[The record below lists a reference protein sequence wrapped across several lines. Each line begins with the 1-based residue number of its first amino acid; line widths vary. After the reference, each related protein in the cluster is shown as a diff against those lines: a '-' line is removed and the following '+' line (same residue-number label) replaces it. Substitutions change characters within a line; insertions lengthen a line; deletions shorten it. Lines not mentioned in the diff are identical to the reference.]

1 MFFLTVFLTTNFR
14 LADLNT
20 ATPIPLLVTSMGITA
35 LLLLLVLPVLLCLL
49 LFAGADTVA
58 NTCFFEPVFGGDAV
72 LFQHLFWIFGH
83 PEVYIIILPGFGLV
97 SAMCAI
103 LARTGAYGYIS
114 MTLAMLCIAFL
125 GACVWAHHMFAA
137 GMSGDARAYFTVVT
151 IMIAL
156 PTATKIFN
164 WSCTAGI
171 HVAPVSSTTTLSF
184 VSSSVLGAAIISVLL
199 FLVLF
204 TLGGATGVVLGNG
217 SLSTIIHDTYYVIA
231 HFHYVLSLGAS
242 LGLVVGLVLFAMVFA
257 DSENAYMLGGWVR
270 ALLLLL
276 AAVLL
281 VFTDLHSCAVTRRI
295 TDQQMGAGV
304 LTIQSSI
311 GSVCFVITLVRLL
324 ISPSAIISIL
334 SVMST
339 CSQIVGKGSATSLLC
354 GVLALAVTVPMFSA
368 SLGSS
373 LLVFLVVLLSV
384 AVGLLI
390 VSGSEELI
398 SGLVSETLL
407 VPVLVVLV
415 IATEIL
421 IFACFFGA
429 CSACYLTA
437 SCSVEGLFG
446 FDTIGA
452 CYTNT
457 IVLAVLGCVASLIT
471 IEVCSMISKALGTS
485 LALVCIVLFLALTF
499 TEFVNV
505 IGAAVSDSL
514 TCGVSLSIIGLH
526 YSHVALLTVLVMIAT
541 GLATRLDI
549 LYSHLVE
556 VLWLLISAVLYSGVA
571 ISSRMTTLSAED
583 HD

>member
-1 MFFLTVFLTTNFR
+1 
-14 LADLNT
+14 
-20 ATPIPLLVTSMGITA
+20 MGITA

-125 GACVWAHHMFAA
+125 GVCVWGHHMFAA

-184 VSSSVLGAAIISVLL
+184 VSNSVMGAAILSVLL

-242 LGLVVGLVLFAMVFA
+242 LGLVVGLVLAAMVFA

-304 LTIQSSI
+304 LTIQSTI
-311 GSVCFVITLVRLL
+311 GTVCFVITLVRLL
-324 ISPSAIISIL
+324 ISPSAVAL
-334 SVMST
+334 VLMSVMST
-339 CSQIVGKGSATSLLC
+339 CSQIVGKGSATSLMC
-354 GVLALAVTVPMFSA
+354 GILALAVTVPMFSA

-373 LLVFLVVLLSV
+373 LLAVLMVIVSV
-384 AVGLLI
+384 MVGLLVI
-390 VSGSEELI
+390 SGSEELI
-398 SGLVSETLL
+398 TGLVSETLL

-457 IVLAVLGCVASLIT
+457 IILAVLGCVASLIT

-485 LALVCIVLFLALTF
+485 LALVCIILFLALTF

-571 ISSRMTTLSAED
+571 ISSALSTD
-583 HD
+583 TDD

>member
-1 MFFLTVFLTTNFR
+1 MFFAVSFINANST
-14 LADLNT
+14 ALNT

-125 GACVWAHHMFAA
+125 GVCVWGHHMFAA

-184 VSSSVLGAAIISVLL
+184 VSNSVMGAAILSVLL

-242 LGLVVGLVLFAMVFA
+242 LGLVVGLVLAAMVFA

-304 LTIQSSI
+304 LTIQSTI
-311 GSVCFVITLVRLL
+311 GTVCFVITLVRLL
-324 ISPSAIISIL
+324 ISPSAVAL
-334 SVMST
+334 VLMSVMST
-339 CSQIVGKGSATSLLC
+339 CSQIVGKGSATSLMC
-354 GVLALAVTVPMFSA
+354 GILALAVTVPMFSA

-373 LLVFLVVLLSV
+373 LLAVLMVIVSV
-384 AVGLLI
+384 MVGLLVI
-390 VSGSEELI
+390 SGSEELI
-398 SGLVSETLL
+398 TGLVSETLL

-457 IVLAVLGCVASLIT
+457 IILAVLGCVASLIT

-485 LALVCIVLFLALTF
+485 LALVCIILFLALTF

-571 ISSRMTTLSAED
+571 ISSALSTD
-583 HD
+583 TDD